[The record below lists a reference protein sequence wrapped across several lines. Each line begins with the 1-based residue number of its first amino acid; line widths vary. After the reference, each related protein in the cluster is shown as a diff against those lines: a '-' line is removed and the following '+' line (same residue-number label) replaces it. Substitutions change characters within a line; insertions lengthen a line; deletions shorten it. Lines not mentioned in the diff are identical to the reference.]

1 MKPKTHDTYWV
12 LKGRERE
19 FFVCATPDDEHM
31 ALCVFDSEIAAE
43 RHLRSLSEPQM
54 FLDTLEWYGA
64 SVPSWV
70 HRESL
75 LPRVCEVSRRE
86 LWEVIEALRLGYVA
100 INPPYAWRKVEI
112 LELRPSRIFRAE

>member
-1 MKPKTHDTYWV
+1 MESKTHDKYWV
-12 LKGRERE
+12 LKGCGRD
-19 FFVCATPDDEHM
+19 FFVCATPYEEYM

-43 RHLRSLSEPQM
+43 RHLRGLSESQM

-70 HRESL
+70 RRESL

-86 LWEVIEALRLGYVA
+86 LWEIIETLHSVYVVV
-100 INPPYAWRKVEI
+100 NPPLAWRKVET
-112 LELRPSRIFRAE
+112 LELRPSQCFRAE

>member
-1 MKPKTHDTYWV
+1 MEPKTHDTYWM
-12 LKGRERE
+12 LKGCKRD
-19 FFVCATPDDEHM
+19 FFVCATPDEEHM

-64 SVPSWV
+64 SAPSWV
-70 HRESL
+70 RRESL

-86 LWEVIEALRLGYVA
+86 LWEIIEALHFGYVI
-100 INPPYAWRKVEI
+100 INPPPAWRRGET
-112 LELRPSRIFRAE
+112 LELRPSRMFRAE